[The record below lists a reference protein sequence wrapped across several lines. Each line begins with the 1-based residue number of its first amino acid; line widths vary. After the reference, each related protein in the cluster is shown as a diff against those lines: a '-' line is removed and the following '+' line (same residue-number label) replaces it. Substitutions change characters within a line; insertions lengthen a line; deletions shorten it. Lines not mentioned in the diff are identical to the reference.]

1 VTRRLKSARL
11 AENWS
16 RQWLVGHGV
25 PPFGTQ
31 AQRHLAV
38 DHQNLEV
45 KRLSEGGSWHV
56 QVSLAQTGHWLRGL
70 GRIDGGLTATA
81 PDASGWLTEEDSGFG
96 RLAAVRPSAQLA
108 RTPAGYARP
117 AMPPGADAA
126 RW

>member
-1 VTRRLKSARL
+1 MGFNH
-11 AENWS
+11 AEGEAAGNGKPRPLPMQMLDMASGFLMAFGAAAALW
-16 RQWLVGHGV
+16 RQ
-25 PPFGTQ
+25 
-31 AQRHLAV
+31 QR
-38 DHQNLEV
+38 
-45 KRLSEGGSWHV
+45 EGGSWHV